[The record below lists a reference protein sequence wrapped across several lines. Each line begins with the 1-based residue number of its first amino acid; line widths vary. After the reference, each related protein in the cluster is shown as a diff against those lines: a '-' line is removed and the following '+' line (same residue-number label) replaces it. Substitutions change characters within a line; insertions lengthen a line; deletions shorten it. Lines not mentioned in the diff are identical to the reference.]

1 MKANGRFFGVM
12 FVFNMIFGLI
22 GFLITW
28 GIRALTSE
36 SMVALVICLVIFTTI
51 ADYINLLVVKKAK
64 LMTVYVLY
72 GPAINLIFLVVP
84 TVLTMVL

>member
-1 MKANGRFFGVM
+1 MKANAKFFGVM

-36 SMVALVICLVIFTTI
+36 SIVALVICFVLFITV
-51 ADYINLLVVKKAK
+51 ADYINLFVVKRSK
-64 LMTVYVLY
+64 LKSLYFLY
-72 GPAINLIFLVVP
+72 GSVIHLIFLAVP

>member
-1 MKANGRFFGVM
+1 MKANGKFFGVM
-12 FVFNMIFGLI
+12 FVFNMIFGLV

-36 SMVALVICLVIFTTI
+36 SIIALVICFMIFITL
-51 ADYINLLVVKKAK
+51 ADYINLFVVKRSK
-64 LMTVYVLY
+64 LKTLY
-72 GPAINLIFLVVP
+72 FLFGSAVNLVFLVVP

>member
-1 MKANGRFFGVM
+1 MKANGRFFGIM

-36 SMVALVICLVIFTTI
+36 SMVAMIICLVIFAFL
-51 ADYINLLVVKKAK
+51 ADYINLFVVKRSK
-64 LMTVYVLY
+64 LKIPYFLY
-72 GPAINLIFLVVP
+72 GSTINLVFLVVP

>member
-1 MKANGRFFGVM
+1 MKANGRFFGIM

-36 SMVALVICLVIFTTI
+36 SMVAKIICLVIFAFL
-51 ADYINLLVVKKAK
+51 ADYINLFVVKRSK
-64 LMTVYVLY
+64 LKIPYFLY
-72 GPAINLIFLVVP
+72 GSTINLVFLVVP